1 MCYLLYNRR
10 NNCDKTPSAPTK
22 KLSLHH
28 RQESLCGTERILPVS
43 LSGRTDPEKSDDKCG
58 DDKEKQFSVGAEQR
72 KLTGVRNGNDFH
84 AGGD

>member
-28 RQESLCGTERILPVS
+28 RQEDLCSTERILPVS
-43 LSGRTDPEKSDDKCG
+43 LPGRTDLKKSAGKCG
-58 DDKEKQFSVGAEQR
+58 DDEEK
-72 KLTGVRNGNDFH
+72 
-84 AGGD
+84 